1 MLMPAAV
8 LVVMVLGALA
18 VDFTVARLAR
28 RDLAA
33 AADAAANDAVTA
45 GLNEAAF
52 RETGQFVL
60 DPARVDAVVRASLA
74 LHAADVVSRA
84 TVTIATDATAGT
96 VTVTLRSTADAVFGR
111 AIPGFRT
118 LDVSASSTAQVDV
131 SNPGP

>member
-45 GLNEAAF
+45 GLDEALF

-74 LHAADVVSRA
+74 LHTDDVVGRA
-84 TVTIATDATAGT
+84 TVSVDTDAAAGI
-96 VTVTLRSTADAVFGR
+96 VTVTLHSTADAVFGR

-118 LDVSASSTAQVDV
+118 LDVSASSTAQVDIGT
-131 SNPGP
+131 PGP